1 MPNDLNRQL
10 ELRSKVTLKYYL
22 FYVEASIKVIMRYNV
37 SEDVIYARQES
48 ILKGYRTLK
57 RRLFSIKRI
66 VLWSSCKWLASSM
79 IKE

>member
-1 MPNDLNRQL
+1 
-10 ELRSKVTLKYYL
+10 
-22 FYVEASIKVIMRYNV
+22 MRYNV
-37 SEDVIYARQES
+37 SEDVIYANQES

-66 VLWSSCKWLASSM
+66 VLWSSCMWLASSM

>member
-1 MPNDLNRQL
+1 MRM
-10 ELRSKVTLKYYL
+10 KYYL
-22 FYVEASIKVIMRYNV
+22 ILCRGKYNVIMRYNV
-37 SEDVIYARQES
+37 SKDVIYANQES

-66 VLWSSCKWLASSM
+66 VLWSSCMWLASSM

>member
-1 MPNDLNRQL
+1 MSSQV
-10 ELRSKVTLKYYL
+10 KC
-22 FYVEASIKVIMRYNV
+22 IKVIMRYNV
-37 SEDVIYARQES
+37 SEDVIYANQES

-66 VLWSSCKWLASSM
+66 VLWSSCMWLASSM